1 MKANL
6 EFVNDKK
13 TPLLCN
19 TIDPE
24 VQRKIIGDTVM
35 NVANSIIQECYFCR
49 DCTVT
54 LPVLC
59 SGTWS
64 TFPPRTGYC
73 RR

>member
-1 MKANL
+1 MKVVKANL

-35 NVANSIIQECYFCR
+35 NVANRIIQELNL
-49 DCTVT
+49 DPEKV
-54 LPVLC
+54 VLITIIQWWVWC
-59 SGTWS
+59 WVG
-64 TFPPRTGYC
+64 
-73 RR
+73 

>member
-35 NVANSIIQECYFCR
+35 NVANRIIQELNL
-49 DCTVT
+49 DPEKV
-54 LPVLC
+54 VLITIIQWWVWC
-59 SGTWS
+59 WVG
-64 TFPPRTGYC
+64 
-73 RR
+73 